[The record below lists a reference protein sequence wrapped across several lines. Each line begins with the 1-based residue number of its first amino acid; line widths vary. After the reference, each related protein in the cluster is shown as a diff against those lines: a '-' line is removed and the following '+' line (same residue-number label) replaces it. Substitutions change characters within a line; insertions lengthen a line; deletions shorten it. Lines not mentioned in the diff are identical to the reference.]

1 MSAKRVVVKGRVPV
15 DPDEVVVIDF
25 KSCDEADPDQRS
37 EFEDENRARLARY
50 VALMKE
56 FYPKCTVR
64 GVLAYLD
71 QLRFEEVE

>member
-1 MSAKRVVVKGRVPV
+1 MSSKRFVAKGRVPV

-25 KSCDEADPDQRS
+25 KTCDETDPDQRS
-37 EFEDENRARLARY
+37 ECEDENRARVARY
-50 VALMKE
+50 IALMKE